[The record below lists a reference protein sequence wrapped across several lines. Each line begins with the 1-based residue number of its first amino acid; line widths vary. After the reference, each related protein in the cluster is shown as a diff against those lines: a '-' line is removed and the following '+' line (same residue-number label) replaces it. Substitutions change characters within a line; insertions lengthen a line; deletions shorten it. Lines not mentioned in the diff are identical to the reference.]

1 MLFNILILSELA
13 ADLNKTEHFEKAY
26 ILPIFF
32 AGCLFVIFFQLHMAH
47 TIEKWYEKNIILV
60 LKTSL
65 EVTIT
70 LSMIIQIKESSRNHK
85 EGSKEF
91 HLCLRTWL
99 EELLSYWF
107 YRTMFNPN
115 FEIFHTLYVGR
126 PKLSQV

>member
-1 MLFNILILSELA
+1 MIKSDFTQILFNILILSELA
-13 ADLNKTEHFEKAY
+13 ADLHKTEHFEKAY

-32 AGCLFVIFFQLHMAH
+32 AGCFFVIFFQLHMAH
-47 TIEKWYEKNIILV
+47 TIVKWYEKNIILLV

-91 HLCLRTWL
+91 HQCLRTWL
-99 EELLSYWF
+99 EELLSYSF
-107 YRTMFNPN
+107 YRIIFDPN
-115 FEIFHTLYVGR
+115 FEIFHTL
-126 PKLSQV
+126 

>member
-13 ADLNKTEHFEKAY
+13 ANLNKTEHFEKAY
-26 ILPIFF
+26 VHITHLFCRLPFCDIFSTTY
-32 AGCLFVIFFQLHMAH
+32 G
-47 TIEKWYEKNIILV
+47 TYYRKWYEKKNIIILV

-91 HLCLRTWL
+91 HLRLRTWL
-99 EELLSYWF
+99 EELLSD
-107 YRTMFNPN
+107 
-115 FEIFHTLYVGR
+115 
-126 PKLSQV
+126 